1 MMNGNESEQKPG
13 ESCQK
18 DEWMTRRLIYYVG
31 DSAGEPMTASPD
43 GILNI
48 SNTRLFHFTQ

>member
-1 MMNGNESEQKPG
+1 MNGNESEQKPG

-18 DEWMTRRLIYYVG
+18 DEWMTRLLIYYVG
-31 DSAGEPMTASPD
+31 DSAGEPTTASPD
-43 GILNI
+43 GILNV